1 MLLLKNALGILVLY
15 SLVSSFFIKQRD
27 FTLTGETFLSNFL
40 KEKVNGV
47 SDSCNKK

>member
-1 MLLLKNALGILVLY
+1 MLLLKNALGISYFIPWFLH
-15 SLVSSFFIKQRD
+15 FFLKQRD

-47 SDSCNKK
+47 SDSCNRK